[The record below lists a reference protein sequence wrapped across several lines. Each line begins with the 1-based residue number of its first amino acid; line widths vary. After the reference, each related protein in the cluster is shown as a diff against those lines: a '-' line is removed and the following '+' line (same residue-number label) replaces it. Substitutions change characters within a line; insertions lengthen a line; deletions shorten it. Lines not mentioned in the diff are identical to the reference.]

1 MTVIDRPWLFKD
13 DDGMPRFRG
22 SAWYGDGKRV
32 AEPAWPGPRRQ
43 EKEFEPHDRQTRALM
58 RLYEDMYRLQESGV
72 VVPLLE
78 EWKWRDKM
86 ESAADKQAYLEP
98 IMARARRAPE
108 KHRGEFI
115 FLLLVFEGIR
125 RGVERRLLGV
135 RTGLDEPSGAPAA
148 NRREEAKRVAA
159 IERDRLAEVTRV
171 AVFEA
176 IYRFPSPAPAHLFGW
191 LRETVAHF
199 TLDFL
204 KEELGEL
211 ETDSLRG
218 REAEAMQ
225 AFLGGFE
232 EAEPPTLGEEGGFRK
247 WHFGVRWLYGP
258 VGEYLN
264 YHEVRS
270 VCRTAVDRLPG
281 RQRDVID
288 GEFYDQET
296 PQEIAARQGVARS
309 TVYNSKAQALAS
321 LGNDDCFFMALC
333 GMELVRDS
341 ERRAQI
347 EEKYPDGRL
356 KDGRRIVHID
366 QAA

>member
-22 SAWYGDGKRV
+22 TAWYGGGQRV
-32 AEPAWPGPRRQ
+32 AEPHWPGPHRR
-43 EKEFEPHDRQTRALM
+43 KKVFEPHDGQTRALM
-58 RLYEDMYRLQESGV
+58 RLYEDMYRLQESDI

-78 EWKWRDKM
+78 DWKLREKM
-86 ESAADKQAYLEP
+86 ATAADKQLYLEP
-98 IMARARRAPE
+98 IMDRVRKAPDRHRA
-108 KHRGEFI
+108 EFI

-135 RTGLDEPSGAPAA
+135 RFGLDVPAAAPAA
-148 NRREEAKRVAA
+148 NRREEARRVAA
-159 IERDRLAEVTRV
+159 IERDRLSEVTRV

-176 IYRFPSPAPAHLFGW
+176 IYRFPSPAPNHLFGW

-204 KEELGEL
+204 KEELAEL
-211 ETDSLRG
+211 ETSTLRG

-232 EAEPPTLGEEGGFRK
+232 EVEPPSLGEEGGFRN

-258 VGEYLN
+258 VAEYLN

-270 VCRTAVDRLPG
+270 VCRTAVDRLPR

-288 GEFYDQET
+288 GEFYNQET
-296 PQEIAARQGVARS
+296 PQEIAQRQGVARS

-321 LGNDDCFFMALC
+321 LGKDDCFFMALC

-347 EEKYPDGRL
+347 EEKYPEGRL